1 MGRAVNA
8 FADAMAA
15 LVADPN
21 LGMDAIYRQGG
32 TGPAIAVRVLRS
44 SPDRVGDAFGT
55 EILSATDILSVA
67 IAVLPNVAAGD
78 SFALGADLLTV
89 TYAER
94 DASSTA
100 WRVLCQR

>member
-1 MGRAVNA
+1 MNA

-21 LGMDAIYRQGG
+21 LGSEAVYRQGG
-32 TGPAIAVRVLRS
+32 SGAPVTLRVLRS
-44 SPDRVGDAFGT
+44 SPDRVADAFGT

-67 IAVLPNVAAGD
+67 VATLPDLAAGD
-78 SFALGADLLTV
+78 TFMIGPDLLSV
-89 TYAER
+89 THAER
-94 DASSTA
+94 DASGTA

>member
-1 MGRAVNA
+1 MNA

-21 LGMDAIYRQGG
+21 LGSEAVYRQGG
-32 TGPAIAVRVLRS
+32 DGAPIAVRVLRS
-44 SPDRVGDAFGT
+44 SPDRVANAFGT

-67 IAVLPNVAAGD
+67 VAARPDIAAGD
-78 SFALGADLLTV
+78 NFAFGADLLTV
-89 TYAER
+89 THAER
-94 DASSTA
+94 DASGTA

>member
-1 MGRAVNA
+1 VNA

-21 LGMDAIYRQGG
+21 LGAEAVYRTGG
-32 TGPAIAVRVLRS
+32 SGTPVVLRVLRS
-44 SPDRVGDAFGT
+44 SPDRVADAFGT

-67 IAVLPNVAAGD
+67 IAVLPNLAAGD
-78 SFALGADLLTV
+78 SFALGPDLLTV
-89 TYAER
+89 THAER
-94 DASSTA
+94 DASGTA

>member
-1 MGRAVNA
+1 VNA
-8 FADAMAA
+8 FDVAMAA

-21 LGMDAIYRQGG
+21 LGVEAVYRQGG
-32 TGPAIAVRVLRS
+32 TGAPIVVRVLRS
-44 SPDRVGDAFGT
+44 SPDRGADAFGT

-67 IAVLPNVAAGD
+67 IAVLPDLAAGD

-89 TYAER
+89 THAKR
-94 DASSTA
+94 DASCTA